1 MSFNLFGPASSND
14 IKVSYIDPQRGLVTD
29 VTICEANEYAKK
41 NPGTTFI
48 FKTRKV
54 VRYININEV
63 NRLTPDDLDDKQ
75 QCKGVQFDADCGPLE
90 VFFYGGGG
98 IGPKA
103 NPVVG
108 EDGSLLA
115 IDLVSG
121 GFGYQF
127 PPVVEAKDE
136 CGVGSGAVIRAV
148 LGEVAE
154 TEEVFDQESD
164 FENYEL
170 CEPSEVGYGIKYGAN
185 GENLGAWEPTT
196 YASLSQDPIKKEI
209 LEYQEFLQ
217 RLSKP
222 WWTTRK
228 FAPLR
233 TTSVGKVTRSKFD
246 VTFPQW
252 SDFMNQYAISPVPP
266 SNARGSDFAG
276 IPFSFEWEEDF
287 PYDGDYVFN
296 GLCDNKAEL
305 YIDGNKVFDLGNFNQ
320 SPSAV
325 KKRILKGVHT
335 IKLDLLNS
343 PIFEEIP
350 GQAGP
355 DFVPVNFNIYGEGKR
370 TNFLDFHFTSRDNSH
385 SFVIRGVSKNRE
397 TRTDIIRLKPNID
410 YKVEAVSKRGPV
422 EQGLLANGSKN
433 KEGGANSSAKGVF
446 ADYIGSDNDND
457 DLQVK
462 AQSGEFSSGKQTKG
476 PDGSRTTFKL
486 SYRYDVAP
494 SRPELAGKTISAKAW
509 NENPMGVALT
519 IDAPVPPVPQEPIP
533 PQEGRCPNNPI
544 WTTRFP
550 TSTQKWW
557 PVIFDDRWSN
567 FMNRYAISPIP
578 PSSEKGSDGGGVA
591 YRNSWTVEL
600 PYDGFYGVQGTRD
613 NFGRLLIDGNEV
625 SKLNGFNKNDPD
637 TTKVFLTK
645 GIHQIDVEVENQK
658 TEQFS
663 VVDRK
668 IFDTLDWGVPVAT
681 DATKVNSKLKPTFVQ
696 KGRGV
701 FLEVGGSGTGEILFS
716 MNVDDNPAI
725 AGIAAKEVIIP
736 SDTGSIRLKRDPIKQ
751 NDGDRGKGSF
761 TAGKSYGPIQIIGAG
776 PGARG
781 PIINSPNRLGLRD
794 ADGDDENIKIIIS
807 DVKND
812 IGSAASSGDSSG
824 LISGTSNDGVTYS
837 GEGLFKYSHPRWS
850 EFMNKRSVSPKSK
863 IVSGLV
869 KMVWD
874 NVNFPEDGQYEFF
887 LQADN
892 IAAVFV
898 DGAEVAR
905 STSFEGEPISK
916 YVTVLKG
923 RKKIEIELQNVEIIN
938 QTFDQNPCG
947 VALRITKKINIST
960 GTSNP
965 WTANPIGISA
975 ILIPPP
981 CPKKI
986 RGKGTIVDILVDDP
1000 GNGYAP
1006 PFADLPPEVVTRYPT
1021 ALRLKSVL
1029 IEDPGINYSCG
1040 SDQIQITPSNG
1051 AVLDYECDTFGR
1063 IVNVKVL
1070 NPGLGFTRY
1079 PEITIPSNT
1088 GVNAT
1093 FRPQF
1098 EVVRDPIVSDPTKL
1112 IQVTDLVGL
1121 KQTGYVDGRP
1131 YYGSVFY
1138 KDGVRY
1144 AGFYETAGDLVQVYA
1159 TLQESIEA
1167 QVTTP
1172 PSAIQ
1177 RQGTDITSNDPRLN
1191 LPGTPQNLI

>member
-1 MSFNLFGPASSND
+1 MSFNLFGPATSND
-14 IKVSYIDPQRGLVTD
+14 IKVNYVDPQRGLVTD
-29 VTICEANEYAKK
+29 VSICEANEYAKK

-48 FKTRKV
+48 FRTRKV
-54 VRYININEV
+54 IKYLSINEV
-63 NRLTPDDLDDKQ
+63 NNLTPKDLDAEQ
-75 QCKGVQFDADCGPLE
+75 VCKGVEFDGDCGPLE
-90 VFFYGGGG
+90 VLFYGGGG
-98 IGPKA
+98 VGAKG

-108 EDGSLLA
+108 EDGALLA

-121 GFGYQF
+121 GFGYQYA
-127 PPVVEAKDE
+127 PVVEAKDE
-136 CGVGSGAVIRAV
+136 CGIGAGSLVRAV
-148 LGEVAE
+148 LGEVVE

-170 CEPSEVGYGIKYGAN
+170 CEPSDVGYGLRYGAN
-185 GENLGAWEPTT
+185 GEELGIWEPTT
-196 YASLSQDPIKKEI
+196 YANLSEDPIKREI

-233 TTSVGKVTRSKFD
+233 TTSLGRVTRSKFD

-276 IPFSFEWEEDF
+276 IPYSFEWEEDF
-287 PYDGDYVFN
+287 PYDGEYVFN

-305 YIDGNKVFDLGNFNQ
+305 YIDGSKVYDLGNFNQ
-320 SPSAV
+320 APTPI
-325 KKRILKGVHT
+325 KKRITKGVHT

-355 DFVPVNFNIYGEGKR
+355 DFVPVTFNVYGQGKR
-370 TNFLDFHFTSRDNSH
+370 TNFLDFHFTAADKSH
-385 SFVIRGVSKNRE
+385 SFVIRGVNKNGE

-410 YKVEAVSKRGPV
+410 YEVKATSRRGPV

-433 KEGGANSSAKGVF
+433 KEGGANQSAKGVF
-446 ADYIGSDNDND
+446 ADYIESKNDND
-457 DLQVK
+457 DIQVK
-462 AQSGEFSSGKQTKG
+462 ARSGEFSSGKKSTVKG
-476 PDGSRTTFKL
+476 GGRTTFAL
-486 SYRYDVAP
+486 SYRIDVEPA
-494 SRPELAGKTISAKAW
+494 RPDLGSKVVSAKSW
-509 NENPMGVALT
+509 NENPMGVSLS
-519 IDAPVPPVPQEPIP
+519 IDAPLPPVPQEPIP

-550 TSTQKWW
+550 TSSQKWW

-578 PSSEKGSDGGGVA
+578 PSAERGSDGGGVS
-591 YRNSWTVEL
+591 YRNSWTVEI

-613 NFGRLLIDGNEV
+613 NFGRLLIDGISV
-625 SKLNGFNKNDPD
+625 SNLNGFNRNDPD

-645 GIHQIDVEVENQK
+645 GIHQIDVEIENQK
-658 TEQFS
+658 TESFNLI
-663 VVDRK
+663 DRK

-681 DATKVNSKLKPTFVQ
+681 TTAQVNSKLKPSFVQ

-716 MNVDDNPAI
+716 MDVNDNPFT
-725 AGIAAKEVIIP
+725 AGMAAKEVIIP
-736 SDTGSIRLKRDPIKQ
+736 SDTGSITLKRDPTKQ
-751 NDGDRGKGSF
+751 NDSDRGRASF
-761 TAGKSYGPIQIIGAG
+761 TAGRSYGPIQIIGAG
-776 PGARG
+776 IGARG

-812 IGSAASSGDSSG
+812 VGSAASDGAG
-824 LISGTSNDGVTYS
+824 LTAGTSKDGVSYS
-837 GEGLFKYSHPRWS
+837 GEELFKYSHPQWS

-863 IVSGLV
+863 IVSGEV
-869 KMVWD
+869 KMTW
-874 NVNFPEDGQYEFF
+874 NNINFPEDGQYEFF
-887 LQADN
+887 LQGDN
-892 IAAVFV
+892 IATVYI

-905 STSFEGEPISK
+905 STNFKGDPITK
-916 YVTVLKG
+916 FVTLG
-923 RKKIEIELQNVEIIN
+923 RGRRNIEIILQNVETVSKN
-938 QTFDQNPCG
+938 FDDNPCG
-947 VALRITKKINIST
+947 VALRITKKVNIST
-960 GTSNP
+960 GISEP

-981 CPKKI
+981 CPKRV
-986 RGKGTIVDILVDDP
+986 RGKGVVVDVIVDDP
-1000 GNGYAP
+1000 GNGYTT
-1006 PFADLPPEVVTRYPT
+1006 PFADLPPEVVTAYPT
-1021 ALRLKSVL
+1021 ALRLKSVV

-1051 AVLDYECDTFGR
+1051 AVLDYSCDTFGR
-1063 IVNVKVL
+1063 IVEVKIL
-1070 NPGLGFTRY
+1070 NPGLGFTTY
-1079 PEITIPSNT
+1079 PQITIPSRT

-1098 EVVRDPIVSDPTKL
+1098 EVVRDPIVADPEKL
-1112 IQVTDLVGL
+1112 LQVTDLVGL

-1138 KDGVRY
+1138 KDGVTY
-1144 AGFYETAGDLVQVYA
+1144 AGFYETPGQLVQVYA

-1172 PSAIQ
+1172 PSAIP
-1177 RQGTDITSNDPRLN
+1177 RQGTDVTSNDPRLN
-1191 LPGTPQNLI
+1191 LPGTPENLI

>member
-1 MSFNLFGPASSND
+1 MSFNLFGPATQND
-14 IKVSYIDPQRGLVTD
+14 IKVSYIDPQRGLIND
-29 VTICEANEYAKK
+29 VTVCEANEYAQK

-48 FKTRKV
+48 FNTRKV
-54 VRYININEV
+54 IKYISINDV
-63 NRLTPDDLDDKQ
+63 NRLTPDDLDTEQ
-75 QCKGVQFDADCGPLE
+75 VCRGVEFDADCGPLG

-98 IGPKA
+98 IGAKA

-115 IDLVSG
+115 IDLVAG

-127 PPVVEAKDE
+127 PPIVEAKNE
-136 CGVGSGAVIRAV
+136 CGVGSGAFIRAI
-148 LGEVAE
+148 LGEVVD

-170 CEPSEVGYGIKYGAN
+170 CEPSDIGYGKKYGAN
-185 GENLGAWEPTT
+185 GEDLGTWDPTSFANLSE
-196 YASLSQDPIKKEI
+196 DPIRREI

-233 TTSVGKVTRSKFD
+233 TSSFGKVTRSKFD

-266 SNARGSDFAG
+266 SNARGSDFAT

-287 PYDGDYVFN
+287 PFDGDYVFK

-305 YIDGNKVFDLGNFNQ
+305 YIDGNKVFDLGNFDQ
-320 SPSAV
+320 APSPS
-325 KKRILKGVHT
+325 KKRISKGVHT
-335 IKLDLLNS
+335 IKLDLFNE
-343 PIFEEIP
+343 PIYEEIP

-355 DFVPVNFNIYGEGKR
+355 DFLPVTFNVYGQGKK
-370 TNFLDFHFTSRDNSH
+370 TQALDFHFTSADKSH
-385 SFVIRGVSKNRE
+385 SFVIRGVNKNKER
-397 TRTDIIRLKPNID
+397 RTDIIRLKPNMD
-410 YKVEAVSKRGPV
+410 YKVQAVSTRGAV
-422 EQGLLANGSKN
+422 EQGLLSGGGGEK
-433 KEGGANSSAKGVF
+433 GANSGSKAIF
-446 ADYIGSDNDND
+446 ADYVESANDND
-457 DLQVK
+457 DLQVR
-462 AQSGEFSSGKQTKG
+462 AQSGRFYSGKKSTTPG
-476 PDGSRTTFKL
+476 GERSTFKL
-486 SYRYDVAP
+486 SYRYDVEA
-494 SRPELAGKTISAKAW
+494 SRPELAEKSISSKSW

-519 IDAPVPPVPQEPIP
+519 IDAPLPPVPQEPIP

-550 TSTQKWW
+550 NSSQKWW

-578 PSSEKGSDGGGVA
+578 PSAEKGSDGGGVS
-591 YRNSWTVEL
+591 YRNSWTVDI

-613 NFGRLLIDGNEV
+613 NFGRLLIDGNPV
-625 SKLNGFNKNDPD
+625 SGLNGFSRNDPE
-637 TTKVFLTK
+637 TTKVFLTR
-645 GIHQIDVEVENQK
+645 GMHQIDVEIENEK
-658 TEQFS
+658 TESFN

-668 IFDTLDWGVPVAT
+668 IFDTLDWGVPVSVSAPT
-681 DATKVNSKLKPTFVQ
+681 VNSKIKPSFVQ
-696 KGRGV
+696 KGRGI

-716 MNVDDNPAI
+716 MDVDDNPAF
-725 AGIAAKEVIIP
+725 AGIAGREIIIP
-736 SDTGSIRLKRDPIKQ
+736 TDTGRIRLRRDPTREYD
-751 NDGDRGKGSF
+751 NDKGRGSF

-781 PIINSPNRLGLRD
+781 PIINRPNRLGLRD
-794 ADGDDENIKIIIS
+794 ADGDGENIKIIIS

-812 IGSAASSGDSSG
+812 KGSAASSGEDSA
-824 LISGTSNDGVTYS
+824 LLSGTANDGVSYS
-837 GEGLFKYSHPRWS
+837 GEELFKYAHPQWS
-850 EFMNKRSVSPKSK
+850 AFMNKRSVSPKSK
-863 IVSGLV
+863 IISGGV
-869 KMVWD
+869 KMTWS

-887 LQADN
+887 LQGDN
-892 IAAVFV
+892 IATVFL
-898 DGAEVAR
+898 DGAQVAS
-905 STSFEGEPISK
+905 STNFKGDPISK
-916 YVTVLKG
+916 YVTLTKG
-923 RKKIEIELQNVEIIN
+923 RKTIEIDLQNVEIVSKN
-938 QTFDQNPCG
+938 FDDNPCG
-947 VALRITKKINIST
+947 VALRITKKINVST
-960 GTSNP
+960 GTSRS
-965 WTANPIGISA
+965 WTVNPIGISA

-981 CPKKI
+981 CPKKV
-986 RGKGTIVDILVDDP
+986 RGKGVVVDILVDDP
-1000 GNGYAP
+1000 GNGYQT
-1006 PFADLPPEVVTRYPT
+1006 PFADLPAAVAQVYPT

-1029 IEDPGINYSCG
+1029 VEDPGINYSCG

-1098 EVVRDPIVSDPTKL
+1098 EVVRDPIVADPTKL

-1144 AGFYETAGDLVQVYA
+1144 AGFYETVGDLVQVYT
-1159 TLQESIEA
+1159 TLQESIDA

-1177 RQGTDITSNDPRLN
+1177 RQGTDVTSNDPRLN
-1191 LPGTPQNLI
+1191 LPGTPENLI

>member
-14 IKVSYIDPQRGLVTD
+14 IKVGYIDPERGFVD
-29 VTICEANEYAKK
+29 DATICEANDYAKK

-48 FKTRKV
+48 LKTRKS
-54 VRYININEV
+54 VRYLNINEV
-63 NRLTPDDLDDKQ
+63 NRLTPDDTADKKV
-75 QCKGVQFDADCGPLE
+75 CKGVEFDADCGPLE
-90 VFFYGGGG
+90 VLFYGGGG
-98 IGPKA
+98 VGAKA

-121 GFGYQF
+121 GFGYQY
-127 PPVVEAKDE
+127 PPITEAKDE
-136 CGVGSGAVIRAV
+136 CGIGAGALVRAV
-148 LGEVAE
+148 LGEVVE
-154 TEEVFDQESD
+154 TVEVFDQESD

-170 CEPSEVGYGIKYGAN
+170 CDTSDVGYGVRYGAN
-185 GENLGAWEPTT
+185 GEELGVWEPTT
-196 YASLSQDPIKKEI
+196 YASLSEDPIKQEI

-233 TTSVGKVTRSKFD
+233 TTTLGKVTRSKFD

-252 SDFMNQYAISPVPP
+252 GDFMNQYAISPVPP
-266 SNARGSDFAG
+266 SNTRGSDFAG

-287 PYDGDYVFN
+287 PYDGDYIFK

-305 YIDGNKVFDLGNFNQ
+305 YIDGSKVFDLGHFNQ
-320 SPSAV
+320 APRPVS
-325 KKRILKGVHT
+325 KRIRKGVHT
-335 IKLDLLNS
+335 IKIDLFNA

-350 GQAGP
+350 GQEGP
-355 DFVPVNFNIYGEGKR
+355 DFVPVTFNVYGQGKR
-370 TNFLDFHFTSRDNSH
+370 TNFLDFHFTAEDGSH
-385 SFVIRGVSKNRE
+385 SFVIRGVNKNNE
-397 TRTDIIRLKPNID
+397 KRTDIIRLKPNID
-410 YKVEAVSKRGPV
+410 YKVKGVSRRGAV
-422 EQGLLANGSKN
+422 EQGLLANGKKN
-433 KEGGANSSAKGVF
+433 KEGGANSSAKGIF
-446 ADYIGSDNDND
+446 ADYIESANDND

-462 AQSGEFSSGKQTKG
+462 ARSGEFSSGKKSTAKG
-476 PDGSRTTFKL
+476 GSRSTFSL
-486 SYRYDVAP
+486 SYRYDVEA
-494 SRPELAGKTISAKAW
+494 SRPELASKVVSAKAW
-509 NENPMGVALT
+509 NENPMGVSLS
-519 IDAPVPPVPQEPIP
+519 IDAPLPPIPQEPIP

-544 WTTRFP
+544 WTTRF
-550 TSTQKWW
+550 SNSSQKWW

-591 YRNSWTVEL
+591 YRNSWTVDI

-613 NFGRLLIDGNEV
+613 NFGRLLIDGIQV
-625 SKLNGFNKNDPD
+625 SGLNGFSRNDPD
-637 TTKVFLTK
+637 TTKVFLTR
-645 GIHQIDVEVENQK
+645 GTHQIDVEIENQR
-658 TEQFS
+658 TELFN
-663 VVDRK
+663 VIDRK
-668 IFDTLDWGVPVAT
+668 IFDTLDWGVPVA
-681 DATKVNSKLKPTFVQ
+681 AEASQVNSKLKPSFVQ

-701 FLEVGGSGTGEILFS
+701 FLDVGGAGTGEILFS
-716 MNVDDNPAI
+716 MDVNDNPAF
-725 AGIAAKEVIIP
+725 AGIAAREIIIP
-736 SDTGSIRLKRDPIKQ
+736 TDTGSIRLKRDPTREYD
-751 NDGDRGKGSF
+751 NDKGRGSF

-776 PGARG
+776 AGARG
-781 PIINSPNRLGLRD
+781 PIINKPSRLGLRD
-794 ADGDDENIKIIIS
+794 ADSDDENIKVIIS

-812 IGSAASSGDSSG
+812 VGSSASSGDSSG
-824 LISGTSNDGVTYS
+824 LLSGSSKDGVTYS
-837 GEGLFKYSHPRWS
+837 GEELFKYSHPQWS
-850 EFMNKRSVSPKSK
+850 DFMNKRSVSPKSK
-863 IVSGLV
+863 IVSGTV
-869 KMVWD
+869 KMIWN

-887 LQADN
+887 LQGDN
-892 IAAVFV
+892 IATVLL

-905 STSFEGEPISK
+905 STNFKGDPISK
-916 YVTVLKG
+916 FVTIGRG
-923 RKKIEIELQNVEIIN
+923 RKNIEIELQNVEISS

-947 VALRITKKINIST
+947 VALRITKKVNIST

-981 CPKKI
+981 CPKRV
-986 RGKGTIVDILVDDP
+986 RGRGVVTDIIVDDP

-1006 PFADLPPEVVTRYPT
+1006 PFADLPPEVVTTYPT
-1021 ALRLKSVL
+1021 ALRLKNIVV
-1029 IEDPGINYSCG
+1029 EDPGINYSCG

-1051 AVLDYECDTFGR
+1051 AILDYECDTFGR

-1070 NPGLGFTRY
+1070 NPGLGFTTY

-1098 EVVRDPIVSDPTKL
+1098 EVVRDPIVVDPTKL

-1121 KQTGYVDGRP
+1121 KQTGYVEGRP

-1144 AGFYETAGDLVQVYA
+1144 AGFYETIGDLVQVYD
-1159 TLQESIEA
+1159 TLQESIDA

-1177 RQGTDITSNDPRLN
+1177 RQGTDISSNDPRLN
-1191 LPGTPQNLI
+1191 LPGTPENLI